1 MILKTTLFACLF
13 LFAFHANAQVGIN
26 ETNPQS
32 SLDIVASNVASPAN
46 NDGVLIPRISAFPAT
61 NPTADQQS
69 MLVYLTS
76 NITGLNISGIAQDY
90 PIGFYFWDDDIPNWV
105 ALGGGSKES
114 WFTEGN
120 TGTNSSIHFLGTT
133 DPQALSLRT
142 NNIERFRVANQ
153 DQVHAMARGTQLRPF
168 YSWEEDQES
177 GMWLI
182 QRNELGFGA
191 GNLEFMRFRE
201 RNSQDELVLNLPG
214 ADIDFRLESDQF
226 DDLIFADALTSQVS
240 IGNKVPIFPIDTF
253 QSYAYFRGDHAVN
266 GYSDSGVGVYG
277 SDVDDGTGVEG
288 VSIGGGVGVAGASNA
303 TGIVS
308 YFPGA
313 GGTFTGTEA
322 GILSISEDVNTVGVL
337 SAANNGALYS
347 LVGRSQGI
355 AGNGPGIGGTGV
367 VGFGNGNNS
376 MGVFGGNIT
385 GTAMAAIFANGDL
398 TATGVKPFTIDH
410 PLDPENKILKHF
422 SIESDEVLNVY
433 RGTTVFDI
441 NGEAT
446 IELPEYFAS
455 INVNYSYQLTAVGA
469 AMPNIYV
476 AEEVSNNSFKV
487 AGGMT
492 GKKVSWTVFANRND
506 AYVKANPNRI
516 KSEQNK
522 TGNLIGKYLDHKS
535 WNQTNSKAYFELKEI
550 EVSKSK
556 PKGSIKKS
564 DVSTPYNNGPDND
577 DDDADLD

>member
-1 MILKTTLFACLF
+1 MTLKITISTLLLCVFF
-13 LFAFHANAQVGIN
+13 TNAQVGIN
-26 ETNPQS
+26 ETEPQS
-32 SLDIVASNVASPAN
+32 SLDIAASNIASPSN

-61 NPTADQQS
+61 NPTANQQS
-69 MLVYLTS
+69 MLVYLTNS
-76 NITGLNISGIAQDY
+76 MSGLNISGITQDY
-90 PIGFYFWDDDIPNWV
+90 PVGFYFWDDDIPNWV

-120 TGTNSSIHFLGTT
+120 TGTNSSINFLGTV
-133 DPQALSLRT
+133 DPQAISLRT
-142 NNIERFRVANQ
+142 NNIERFRVANGN
-153 DQVHAMARGTQLRPF
+153 QVHAMARGTQLRPF

-226 DDLIFADALTSQVS
+226 DDLIFGDAQLNQVS
-240 IGNKVPIFPIDTF
+240 IGNKAPIFPIDTF
-253 QSYAYFRGDHAVN
+253 QSYAYFVGDHAVN

-288 VSIGGGVGVAGASNA
+288 VSIGGGVGVSGASNA
-303 TGIVS
+303 TGLVS

-322 GILSISEDVNTVGVL
+322 GILSQSEDANTPGVL
-337 SAANNGALYS
+337 ASSNGSALFTFGANE
-347 LVGRSQGI
+347 
-355 AGNGPGIGGTGV
+355 GV
-367 VGFGNGNNS
+367 VGNGS
-376 MGVFGGNIT
+376 FSGVTGLGDGAMSIGVLGSNI
-385 GTAMAAIFANGDL
+385 GPGAMAAVFANGDL

-433 RGTTVFDI
+433 RGTTVFDM

-476 AEEVSNNSFKV
+476 AEEVSNNSFVV

-577 DDDADLD
+577 EDDADLD